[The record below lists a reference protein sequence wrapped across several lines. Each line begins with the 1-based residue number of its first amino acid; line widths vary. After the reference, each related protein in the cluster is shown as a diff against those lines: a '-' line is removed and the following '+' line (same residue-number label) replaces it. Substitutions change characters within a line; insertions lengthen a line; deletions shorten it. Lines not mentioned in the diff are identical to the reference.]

1 MERKQSRRLGR
12 WLSLAFMLS
21 AVGCGG
27 GSNGETGR
35 SAVGD
40 ARLNGVL
47 WIQTALEYE
56 IASVQ
61 AYELAKIM
69 LLEAMADS
77 HWTALVEQE
86 GDFEDLPPAVILD
99 VDETVL
105 DNSAYDARLIIA
117 GIDHDQ
123 NMWNTWVT
131 EKCAPAISGAKGFL
145 ESAVSRGI
153 ETFFITNR
161 DYNVEMETAE
171 NLGLALGLEVLEESV
186 LCRGEKEDWDTDK
199 TSRRAF
205 IAQTHRVLLLIGDDL
220 NDFVRVGS
228 VPPEERVQLG
238 RRYADYWGKKWIVLP
253 NPVYGSW
260 DRAIYGYDNGST
272 QAERLNKKYAA
283 LRVGH

>member
-1 MERKQSRRLGR
+1 MLGAA
-12 WLSLAFMLS
+12 S
-21 AVGCGG
+21 CGG
-27 GSNGETGR
+27 GNSNDETAR
-35 SAVGD
+35 SADVD

-56 IASVQ
+56 IATVQ
-61 AYELAKIM
+61 AYELAEIM
-69 LLEAMADS
+69 LLEGMADY

-86 GDFEDLPPAVILD
+86 GDFEDLPPAVVLD

-131 EKCAPAISGAKGFL
+131 EKCALAISGAKGFL
-145 ESAVSRGI
+145 ESAVSRGVKI
-153 ETFFITNR
+153 FFITNR

-171 NLGLALGLEVLEESV
+171 NLRVALGLEVLRESV

-205 IAQTHRVLLLIGDDL
+205 VARTHRVLLLIGDDL
-220 NDFVRVGS
+220 NDFVYVGN
-228 VPPEERVQLG
+228 VPPEERVKLG

-253 NPVYGSW
+253 NPVYGTW
-260 DRAIYGYDNGST
+260 ERATYGYDNGST
-272 QAERLNKKYAA
+272 RAERLNKKYAA